1 MFTHINRKGMCN
13 MLVAAHRLAIKDK
26 KQYMKALQRP
36 QGATMQE
43 HKNFEW
49 ACDFLYDMEG
59 IPELLELWK

>member
-26 KQYMKALQRP
+26 KRYMKALQKAK
-36 QGATMQE
+36 GANVIET
-43 HKNFEW
+43 KNFES
-49 ACDFLYDMEG
+49 ACDFLYYMEG

>member
-1 MFTHINRKGMCN
+1 
-13 MLVAAHRLAIKDK
+13 MLIAAHRLAIKDK
-26 KQYMKALQRP
+26 KHYMKALQRP